1 MGVLLEHK
9 DQTVLKDG
17 LHKNYTPAYTY
28 PSNTVIAS
36 LLKGN
41 YAGFSDI
48 ELSIIPHDHKDHYNP
63 ALRVAFFL
71 SLIIQAQLN
80 RTIAKNWD
88 LGNLNAG

>member
-1 MGVLLEHK
+1 MGVLLEPK

-41 YAGFSDI
+41 YPGFSDI

-63 ALRVAFFL
+63 ELRVAFFL